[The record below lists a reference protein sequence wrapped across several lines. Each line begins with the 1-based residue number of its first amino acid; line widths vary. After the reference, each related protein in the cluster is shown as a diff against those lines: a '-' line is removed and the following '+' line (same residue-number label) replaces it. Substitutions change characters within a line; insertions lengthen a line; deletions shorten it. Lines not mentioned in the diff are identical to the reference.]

1 MSALTEIT
9 TADRES
15 LAKRWELLFEYEPP
29 PQIHTALMRRVLA
42 WNVQMQQVG
51 LDPLSFSS
59 FGRQPASRPPVVL
72 RPGTRLLR
80 EWQGTTHEVRV
91 LDTGFDYAGQTY
103 KSLSAVARAITGTP
117 WSGPLFFGIKR

>member
-1 MSALTEIT
+1 MNTLAEIT
-9 TADRES
+9 SADREL
-15 LAKRWELLFEYEPP
+15 LAKRWESLFDHEPP

-42 WNVQMQQVG
+42 WNVQMQQAG
-51 LDPLSFSS
+51 LDPFA
-59 FGRQPASRPPVVL
+59 GRQPVSRPLVVL

-91 LDTGFDYAGQTY
+91 LDAGFDYAGQTY
-103 KSLSAVARAITGTP
+103 KSLSAIARVITGTP

>member
-1 MSALTEIT
+1 MNTLAEIT
-9 TADRES
+9 SADREL
-15 LAKRWELLFEYEPP
+15 LAKRWESLFEHEPP

-42 WNVQMQQVG
+42 WNVQMHQAG
-51 LDPLSFSS
+51 LDPFA
-59 FGRQPASRPPVVL
+59 GRSTAVRPPVVL

-91 LDTGFDYAGQTY
+91 LDAGFDYAGQTY
-103 KSLSAVARAITGTP
+103 TSLSAIARAITGTP

>member
-1 MSALTEIT
+1 MNTVAQIT
-9 TADRES
+9 QADRE
-15 LAKRWELLFEYEPP
+15 LLIQRWESLFEREPP

-42 WNVQMQQVG
+42 WNVQMKQAG
-51 LDPLSFSS
+51 LDPFA
-59 FGRQPASRPPVVL
+59 GRQPASRPPVTL

-91 LDTGFDYAGQTY
+91 LDSGFDYAGQTY
-103 KSLSAVARAITGTP
+103 KSLSAIARAITGTP

>member
-1 MSALTEIT
+1 MNILAEIT
-9 TADRES
+9 IADREL
-15 LAKRWELLFEYEPP
+15 LAKRWESLFEHEPP

-42 WNVQMQQVG
+42 WNVQMQQAG
-51 LDPLSFSS
+51 LDPFA
-59 FGRQPASRPPVVL
+59 GRLPAMRPPVAL
-72 RPGTRLLR
+72 KPGTRLLR

-91 LDTGFDYAGQTY
+91 LDAGFDYAGQSY

>member
-1 MSALTEIT
+1 MNTLAEIT
-9 TADRES
+9 TADRDS
-15 LAKRWELLFEYEPP
+15 LSKRWELLFEHEPP

-42 WNVQMQQVG
+42 WNVQMQQAG
-51 LDPLSFSS
+51 LDPLSVSTS
-59 FGRQPASRPPVVL
+59 GGQASSRPPVAL

-91 LDTGFDYAGQTY
+91 LDSGFDYAGQPY

>member
-1 MSALTEIT
+1 MNTLAEIT

-15 LAKRWELLFEYEPP
+15 LAKRWELLFEHEPP

-42 WNVQMQQVG
+42 WNVQMHQAG
-51 LDPLSFSS
+51 LEPFA
-59 FGRQPASRPPVVL
+59 GRSPAVRPPVTL
-72 RPGTRLLR
+72 KPGTRLLR

-91 LDTGFDYAGQTY
+91 LEAGFDYAGQTY
-103 KSLSAVARAITGTP
+103 TSLSAIARAITGTP

>member
-1 MSALTEIT
+1 
-9 TADRES
+9 
-15 LAKRWELLFEYEPP
+15 
-29 PQIHTALMRRVLA
+29 
-42 WNVQMQQVG
+42 MQQAG
-51 LDPLSFSS
+51 LDPLTFSS
-59 FGRQPASRPPVVL
+59 SDRQAPSRPQVAL

-91 LDTGFDYAGQTY
+91 LDAGFDYAGQTY

>member
-1 MSALTEIT
+1 MNALAEIT
-9 TADRES
+9 SADREL
-15 LAKRWELLFEYEPP
+15 LAKCWESLFEHEPP

-42 WNVQMQQVG
+42 WNVQMHQAG
-51 LDPLSFSS
+51 LDPFAGHS
-59 FGRQPASRPPVVL
+59 PVVRPPVTL
-72 RPGTRLLR
+72 KSGTRLLR

-91 LDTGFDYAGQTY
+91 LDAGFDYAGQTY

>member
-1 MSALTEIT
+1 MSALAEIT
-9 TADRES
+9 TADRQWLS
-15 LAKRWELLFEYEPP
+15 KRWELLFEHEPP

-42 WNVQMQQVG
+42 WNVQMQQAG
-51 LDPLSFSS
+51 LDPLSVSTS
-59 FGRQPASRPPVVL
+59 GCQASSRPPVAL

-91 LDTGFDYAGQTY
+91 LDAGFVYAGQTY
-103 KSLSAVARAITGTP
+103 KSLSAIARAITGTP

>member
-1 MSALTEIT
+1 MNTLVEIA
-9 TADRES
+9 TADRDS
-15 LAKRWELLFEYEPP
+15 LSKHWELLFEHEPP

-42 WNVQMQQVG
+42 WNVQMQQAG
-51 LDPLSFSS
+51 LDPLSVSTSAGSAS
-59 FGRQPASRPPVVL
+59 FRSPVAL

-91 LDTGFDYAGQTY
+91 LDAGFDYAGQTY
-103 KSLSAVARAITGTP
+103 KSLSAIARAITGTP

>member
-1 MSALTEIT
+1 MNTLAEIT
-9 TADRES
+9 TADRDLLIQRWES
-15 LAKRWELLFEYEPP
+15 LFEREPP

-42 WNVQMQQVG
+42 WNVQMQQAR
-51 LDPLSFSS
+51 LDPLAFSS
-59 FGRQPASRPPVVL
+59 SGRQPVSRPPVVL

-91 LDTGFDYAGQTY
+91 LDAGFDYAGQTY
-103 KSLSAVARAITGTP
+103 KSLSAIARAITGTP